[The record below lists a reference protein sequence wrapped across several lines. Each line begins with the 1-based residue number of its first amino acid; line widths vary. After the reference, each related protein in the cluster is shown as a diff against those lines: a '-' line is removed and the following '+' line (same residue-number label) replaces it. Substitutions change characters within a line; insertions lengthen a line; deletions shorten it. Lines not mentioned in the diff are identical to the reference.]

1 MAKEEGMDFDFT
13 FTPEHEAFR
22 REVRGFLDE
31 HGTMPKE
38 LGTLGLE
45 GEDMTREQFDWG
57 KEFRKK
63 LGAKGWYF
71 PTWPK
76 EYGGGGLSS
85 THDLILQ
92 EEISARNLPEVGGLA
107 RLSAPGLMVW
117 GTEEQKERF
126 LKPLISGQTINWQFW
141 TEPDVGSDLAG
152 VQTRAIR
159 DGDYFVVNGTKTFIS
174 GNFGPPDFCWML
186 AVTDPDAPRHR
197 NLGAFYFPGDLPGI
211 TIQKLDMLIRGSQN
225 TIYMENVRIP
235 AEYLIGGENQGWQ
248 VMQATAEVEHGGGGA
263 IADRDELMQP
273 LLKYASD
280 KGVTHRG
287 RQALLDIYLS
297 AKAKRLIAVRTYWM
311 GQNNKEMTYEGSQ
324 NSLTG
329 KQHTWK
335 TGLNTLDVAGPY
347 ALLNDKEFGPIE
359 GRLELAQRNSESTHA
374 GGSPEIQKV
383 IIARRIGLSRT
394 KERVGA
400 TYVGSGGD
408 AAKS

>member
-1 MAKEEGMDFDFT
+1 MDFDFT
-13 FTPEHEAFR
+13 FSPEHEAFR
-22 REVRGFLDE
+22 KEVRAFLDE
-31 HGTMPKE
+31 HGVMPKN
-38 LGTLGLE
+38 LGTVPNE
-45 GEDMTREQFDWG
+45 IEDMTPEQFAWG
-57 KEFRKK
+57 KEFRSK
-63 LGAKGWYF
+63 LGARGWYF

-85 THDLILQ
+85 THDLVLQ
-92 EEISARNLPEVGGLA
+92 EELAQHEIPEVGGLA

-126 LKPLISGQTINWQFW
+126 LKPLISGQTINWQLW
-141 TEPDVGSDLAG
+141 TEPDVGSDLAA
-152 VQTRAIR
+152 VKTRAIR

-174 GNFGPPDFCWML
+174 GNYGPPDYFWML
-186 AVTDPDAPRHR
+186 AITDPDAPRHR
-197 NLGAFYFPGDLPGI
+197 NLGAFFFPGNLPGI

-225 TIYMENVRIP
+225 TVYLENVRVP
-235 AEYLIGGENQGWQ
+235 AEYMIGGDNQGWQ

-263 IADRDELMQP
+263 IAERDKLTPALVE
-273 LLKYASD
+273 YARS
-280 KGVTHRG
+280 KNLSHAGK
-287 RQALLDIYLS
+287 QALLNVYLS
-297 AKAKRLIAVRTYWM
+297 AKAKRLIEVRTYWM
-311 GQNNKEMTYEGSQ
+311 GQNQKDMTYEGSQ

-335 TGLNTLDVAGPY
+335 TGMGTLEMAGPY
-347 ALLNDKEFGPIE
+347 ALLNDKEFGPLE
-359 GRLELAQRNSESTHA
+359 GRMELAQRNSESTHA

-408 AAKS
+408 SASK